1 MTKLIL
7 ATTVLLAV
15 YSTANAAGV
24 GCPVWMCGANGS
36 TMQGV
41 LLNGVTLKHK
51 AGWGES
57 VVNAVILPTG
67 EIVNLH

>member
-7 ATTVLLAV
+7 ATIALLAV
-15 YSTANAAGV
+15 YSTANAAA
-24 GCPVWMCGANGS
+24 GCPIWMCGTNGS

-51 AGWGES
+51 TGSGES